1 MGIESFKKF
10 QKEKVAEKVEV
21 KEIWGYTRVSSK
33 GQLENYSLEEQR
45 TEIVQF
51 ANAKEYSLGKMLGGT
66 YESASG
72 DFTRKEFVRLLDEVK
87 SAKKKPYAIAI
98 KFINRFS
105 RSGASAIGIVH
116 ELVDKLGV
124 HLIETSS
131 GLCTDNE
138 YKKMDIYNKLLEAR
152 KENMDRLEK
161 TLPGMKALLKAG
173 NWLGKVPRGYTMR
186 GKKVNDYAL
195 VQQTQSITING
206 EGEVLKKAWKWKLRG
221 ERDYVIQQK
230 LEVLG
235 LGITKQALSSMWRN
249 PFYCGVL
256 LNSLIEEPIRGNWVG
271 LVSEEDFWKVEKMLT
286 SNRKDADKVEYSKTK
301 ISEFRPLIGS
311 LRCECGC
318 LLTSYIV
325 EKKSLHYY
333 KCQKCKNASYNAST
347 TKRSKTEGL
356 NDSFEVLLS
365 KYTLN
370 SQFIE
375 PFKLQLNKL
384 FGTMNAEAK
393 EEMKSLTLKKKDL
406 EIKMKNL
413 DDRYFNN
420 PNFGDEKYNRY
431 ILQFEG
437 ELKAIEEQIES
448 NEKKLSNHQIHIEK
462 VVEKIKNISDCW
474 GRGDIENKIRIQK
487 LVFPEGLSIRSENRE
502 YLTKKVNGIFELI
515 PLFTGGDEN
524 DKHKKTHQNVDGSF
538 SVAGTGLEPV
548 TFGL

>member
-1 MGIESFKKF
+1 MGIESFKKL
-10 QKEKVAEKVEV
+10 QKEKVSEKVEV

-98 KFINRFS
+98 KFISRFS

-152 KENMDRLEK
+152 RENMDRLEK

-173 NWLGKVPRGYTMR
+173 NWLGKAPRGYTMR
-186 GKKVNDYAL
+186 GKKVTDYTL
-195 VQQTQSITING
+195 VQQTQSITIND

-235 LGITKQALSSMWRN
+235 LLITKQALSSMWRN

-286 SNRKDADKVEYSKTK
+286 SNRKNTDKVEYSKTK

-318 LLTSYIV
+318 LLTGYVV

-347 TKRSKTEGL
+347 TRKSKTEGL
-356 NDSFEVLLS
+356 NDSFEALLS
-365 KYTLN
+365 KYTLDTR
-370 SQFIE
+370 FIE
-375 PFKLQLNKL
+375 PFKMQLNKV
-384 FGTMNAEAK
+384 FGTMNAEAMD
-393 EEMKSLTLKKKDL
+393 ESKSFITKKKDL

-431 ILQFEG
+431 ILQFEA
-437 ELKAIEEQIES
+437 ELKAIEKQIES
-448 NEKKLSNHQIHIEK
+448 NEKKLSNHKIHVDK

-474 GRGDIENKIRIQK
+474 GRGDVENKIRIQK
-487 LVFPEGLSIRSENRE
+487 LVFPEGLSVKAGNRE

-515 PLFTGGDEN
+515 PMFTGGDEN
-524 DKHKKTHQNVDGSF
+524 DKRKKTHQNVDGLL